1 MNNNLRPSIQPQKR
15 FRGLA
20 GAIAL
25 IQLFDI
31 IIHAISNQL
40 EPIRVASN
48 IVILLWLAV
57 VEVGGFQQLF
67 KWIAVGC
74 IGTFLSLNAIFLA
87 TQGLRNP
94 EQEGRVRV
102 LLLVLIILTVVLSSL
117 LTYLY
122 QQGINAHEQT

>member
-1 MNNNLRPSIQPQKR
+1 MNNNLRPSIQLQKR
-15 FRGLA
+15 LKGLA
-20 GAIAL
+20 GGIAL
-25 IQLFDI
+25 IQVCDI
-31 IIHAISNQL
+31 VIHATSNQL

-57 VEVGGFQQLF
+57 VVVGGFQQQS

-87 TQGLRNP
+87 TEGLRNP
-94 EQEGRVRV
+94 EQEGRIRV
-102 LLLVLIILTVVLSSL
+102 MLLVLIILTVTLSSL